1 MTRLTNSIKEVLLK
15 KLLVHA
21 YRDRVQEAVNANAH
35 FAVKVYNDA
44 FAKDLKQINALPKG
58 WLPTDIDILVQFGP
72 TVQRL
77 YFRGTLGAFNLREAL
92 RPCEAQIVY
101 DTSYPFP
108 ANKKDTVVKQYDGVH
123 PLVSEFDSLKAKF
136 SELETEIHRATKTI
150 EAAMN
155 SVKTVKKLIEIW
167 PEVEEFAK
175 PYLEHVPTLPAIP
188 RQELNTLLDLPPET
202 TNV

>member
-1 MTRLTNSIKEVLLK
+1 MTRLTKDIKETLLK

-21 YRDRVQEAVNANAH
+21 YKDRVQEAINANAH

-44 FAKDLKQINALPKG
+44 FAKDLKQVNALPKG
-58 WLPTDIDILVQFGP
+58 WLVTDTDITVQFGP

-77 YFRGTLGAFNLREAL
+77 YFRGTLGAYSLSDVL
-92 RPCEAQIVY
+92 RPCGAQIVY

-136 SELETEIHRATKTI
+136 SDLETEIHRATKTI

-155 SVKTVKKLIEIW
+155 SVTTVKKLIEVW

-175 PYLEHVPTLPAIP
+175 PYLDQVPNLPSIP
-188 RQELNTLLDLPPET
+188 RQELNALLDLPPET
-202 TNV
+202 AA

>member
-1 MTRLTNSIKEVLLK
+1 MTRLTKDIKETLLK

-21 YRDRVQEAVNANAH
+21 YKDRVQEAVNANAH

-44 FAKDLKQINALPKG
+44 FAKDLEKINALPKG
-58 WLPTDIDILVQFGP
+58 WLPTDTDIKVQFGP

-77 YFRGTLGAFNLREAL
+77 YFRGTLGNYSLDAPLRDCGAKV
-92 RPCEAQIVY
+92 IY

-108 ANKKDTVVKQYDGVH
+108 ANKKETVVKQYGGVH

-155 SVKTVKKLIEIW
+155 SVTTVKKLIEVW

-175 PYLEHVPTLPAIP
+175 PYLEQVPNLPSIP
-188 RQELNTLLDLPPET
+188 RQELNALLDLPPET
-202 TNV
+202 ANV